1 MEIVRK
7 EEEGDDEE
15 EEELKTIL
23 FYQFEYIPNQTPK
36 ILELKKMESNW
47 TWIKHSES
55 QLKLISSLLQYQNEA
70 WDGKVDVG
78 WHIQSDCASQKNSA
92 TSLETV
98 ACEFPAPPVTSRPP
112 VYGLTAAAVFITSNS
127 LRMSSS

>member
-1 MEIVRK
+1 LES
-7 EEEGDDEE
+7 
-15 EEELKTIL
+15 LT
-23 FYQFEYIPNQTPK
+23 YSIP
-36 ILELKKMESNW
+36 
-47 TWIKHSES
+47 
-55 QLKLISSLLQYQNEA
+55 ISR
-70 WDGKVDVG
+70 
-78 WHIQSDCASQKNSA
+78 KNSA